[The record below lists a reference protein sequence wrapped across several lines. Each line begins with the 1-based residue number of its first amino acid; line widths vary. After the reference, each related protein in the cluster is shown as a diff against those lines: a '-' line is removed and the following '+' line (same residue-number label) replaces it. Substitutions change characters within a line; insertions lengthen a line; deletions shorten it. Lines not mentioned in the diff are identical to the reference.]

1 MSDTTAGMLARAAS
15 ASTLGAVELSVGEMQ
30 MPATP
35 REMASCALESWVC
48 ALLWL
53 SSAEK
58 VKPAFAAVASIPRDR

>member
-1 MSDTTAGMLARAAS
+1 MSEITTGILARAAS
-15 ASTLGAVELSVGEMQ
+15 ASTLGAVELSVGERQ

-58 VKPAFAAVASIPRDR
+58 LKPPALTPASMPRDK